1 MSHAPQNLAPARI
14 PLMKMPVA
22 FYGISYNY
30 RDAVG
35 NDPSKPRDIRI
46 VTEASK
52 AALERLDAYVTRIAD
67 GLVAEITQALKSKGP
82 AMVSEHISQA
92 AWTMPIVLH
101 RLPTDCEIPIKLI
114 PLLHEHMYYVYS
126 TYRSTG
132 DQTLAA
138 FVVGYS
144 EYLYYLLDD
153 AKSDPIPGSDRKFHV
168 EQLLRGNPYWAI
180 KWLEKHYDEQQFQD
194 LLNNIY
200 SMREH
205 DAWCAHCYHW
215 LRTRSARPE
224 VKKEEAVK
232 ILETLGSSPYVAL
245 ITAVQYRDINV
256 DSLLPEVER
265 HPMWAYNWLRLVG
278 DKRGNV
284 TTLLNVLTLWTPWGV
299 QYLED
304 MQYIPKELRMSPE
317 DASEMWES
325 IKQKAANPY
334 WAEWLD
340 RYQEKR
346 EKKRP

>member
-1 MSHAPQNLAPARI
+1 MSQTQQPRALARI

-22 FYGISYNY
+22 FYGISYKY
-30 RDAVG
+30 EDAVD
-35 NDPSKPRDIRI
+35 NDPAKPSDIRLI
-46 VTEASK
+46 TNANKE
-52 AALERLDAYVTRIAD
+52 ALERLDAYVTRITND
-67 GLVAEITQALKSKGP
+67 LVAEITNALKSKGP
-82 AMVSEHISQA
+82 VMVSENISQA

-101 RLPTDCEIPIKLI
+101 RLPTDCEIPIKLL

-132 DQTLAA
+132 DPNLAD

-144 EYLYYLLDD
+144 EYLYYIMDD
-153 AKSDPIPGSDRKFHV
+153 PKSDPIPGRTREFQL

-180 KWLEKHYDEQQFQD
+180 KWLEKHYDEQSFQN

-215 LRTRSARPE
+215 LKTHSATPE
-224 VKKEEAVK
+224 VKREEAVK

-245 ITAVQYRDINV
+245 ITALQYRDINV
-256 DSLLPEVER
+256 DPLLPEVEKY
-265 HPMWAYNWLRLVG
+265 PMWAHNWLRLVG

-284 TTLLNVLTLWTPWGV
+284 THLINTLTKWTPWGV

-304 MQYIPKELRMSPE
+304 MQFIPKDLRMSPE
-317 DASEMWES
+317 DSREMWES
-325 IKQKAANPY
+325 IKQKATNPY

-340 RYQEKR
+340 RFQEKW
-346 EKKRP
+346 EKKRI